1 MGEKS
6 RAEQAEY
13 ERIKALFGAVDEN
26 QLKLVDGAM
35 REAARLRVELDGLH
49 EVVKASGLVKYDPAN
64 PQRQKELPVSRMLPK
79 VRAGYTN
86 IIFKLA
92 RVLGATVDEE
102 DLGMGDYE

>member
-1 MGEKS
+1 MSDRS
-6 RAEQAEY
+6 RAEQIEY
-13 ERIKALFGAVDEN
+13 ERIRSLFGAVDEN
-26 QLKLVDGAM
+26 QLELVDGAM

-49 EVVKASGLVKYDPAN
+49 DVVKVSGLVKYDPAN
-64 PQRQKELPVSRMLPK
+64 PSRQKELPVSRMLPK

-102 DLGMGDYE
+102 DLGMGAYE